1 MQTLTNIARN
11 MKALVLFLLVVV
23 MANTTVAQSTLP
35 VNKTTGKVTYRFTIP
50 VSTNI
55 ADEEAYELVT
65 NWLNRNSGEFT
76 RSNMCVKPEN
86 MGGVNTKV
94 LAEVNNEFNNAYPV
108 QSVDPY
114 SNRASVKVVTKYFGD
129 NGSNIHALYLQYYM
143 IVTVV
148 NHTIVCEL
156 SDIRYNHFNERSY
169 QFKRILNWGNS
180 TSLDPVNTIEYIVEN
195 QQGPAEFAK
204 FYTFLNQDI
213 KTMVNHLNDAV
224 KGAGVVAA
232 N

>member
-1 MQTLTNIARN
+1 MQNLTNIARN
-11 MKALVLFLLVVV
+11 MKALVSFLLVAVLV
-23 MANTTVAQSTLP
+23 NTAAAQSTLP
-35 VNKTTGKVTYRFTIP
+35 VNKATGKVTYRFTIP
-50 VSTNI
+50 VSGNVTN
-55 ADEEAYELVT
+55 EEAYEMVT
-65 NWLNRNSGEFT
+65 NWLNRSTGEFT

-86 MGGVNTKV
+86 MSGVNTKM
-94 LAEVNNEFNNAYPV
+94 LAEVSNEFNNAFPV

-114 SNRASVKVVTKYFGD
+114 SNRATVRVVTKYFGD

-143 IVTVV
+143 VITVV
-148 NHTIVCEL
+148 DHNIVCEL

-213 KTMVNHLNDAV
+213 RTMVNHLNDAV
-224 KGAGVVAA
+224 RGAGVVAA